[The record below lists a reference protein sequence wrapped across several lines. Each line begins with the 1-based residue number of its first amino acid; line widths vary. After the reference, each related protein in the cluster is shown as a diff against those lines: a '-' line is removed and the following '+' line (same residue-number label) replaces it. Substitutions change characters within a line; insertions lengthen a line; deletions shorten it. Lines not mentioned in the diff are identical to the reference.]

1 MTVQELKQKMDTKE
15 DFTLLDVRKD
25 RELIMASIDGSKH
38 MPMMAIP
45 YQMNEIN
52 KDNPVYILWHSGVRS
67 AQACLYLEQQGFDA
81 TNIIGGILAWATE
94 VYPSVPID

>member
-15 DFTLLDVRKD
+15 DFTLLDVREY

-81 TNIIGGILAWATE
+81 TNIIGGIHAWATE
-94 VYPSVPID
+94 VYPSVPIY

>member
-1 MTVQELKQKMDTKE
+1 MKSMTVQELKQKMDTRE
-15 DFTLLDVRKD
+15 DFTLLDVRED

-52 KDNPVYILWHSGVRS
+52 KDNPVYILCYSGVRS
-67 AQACLYLEQQGFDA
+67 A
-81 TNIIGGILAWATE
+81 
-94 VYPSVPID
+94 

>member
-1 MTVQELKQKMDTKE
+1 MKSMTVQELKQKMDTRE
-15 DFTLLDVRKD
+15 DFTLLDVRED

-52 KDNPVYILWHSGVRS
+52 NQIMELMKPK
-67 AQACLYLEQQGFDA
+67 EEDA
-81 TNIIGGILAWATE
+81 N
-94 VYPSVPID
+94 